1 MVGTSYISGHLKPV
15 LLGKSLFELLRVL
28 EKNQDC
34 LIKEEERMED
44 RRNINNSNNTRKEK
58 KSEKG

>member
-28 EKNQDC
+28 EKSQDC

-44 RRNINNSNNTRKEK
+44 RRNINNNNTRKEK
-58 KSEKG
+58 E